1 MSQHTGRAALAR
13 HAAVAG
19 GDVAADLFR
28 TGVAVERKSEKTDV
42 VTEADR
48 AAQRRVAELIAE
60 QHPDE
65 TLVGEE
71 ADALKEIPDGTAW
84 IVDPIDG
91 TNNYV
96 RELPTWATAV
106 ACVVDGEPVAAANA
120 LPALGDVY
128 TADGDAAYR
137 NGHEIAV
144 TETTDPE
151 QAVVVPTVWWSRG
164 RRDEY
169 GRACEAIVQRFADL
183 RRPGSAQAAL
193 AELAAGSVEGVVT
206 NVETNPWDTVAGVH
220 LVRQAGGRVTDIE
233 GNRWRHDSRGLV
245 ASNGHLH
252 DEVLAAAQAIDG

>member
-1 MSQHTGRAALAR
+1 MTEHTGRAALAR

-19 GDVAADLFR
+19 GEVAAELFR
-28 TGVAVERKSEKTDV
+28 TGVAVENKTGKTDV

-48 AAQRRVAELIAE
+48 AAQRRVAELVAAE
-60 QHPDE
+60 HPDE
-65 TLVGEE
+65 ALVGEE
-71 ADALKEIPDGTAW
+71 EDALKAVPDGTAW

-120 LPALGDVY
+120 LPALEDVY
-128 TADGDAAYR
+128 TADDDAAYR
-137 NGHEIAV
+137 NGHEV
-144 TETTDPE
+144 TVADTTDPE
-151 QAVVVPTVWWSRG
+151 QAVVVPTVWWPMD

-169 GRACEAIVQRFADL
+169 ARACEAIVERFADL

-206 NVETNPWDTVAGVH
+206 NVDTNPWDTVAGVH
-220 LVRQAGGRVTDIE
+220 LVRQAGGRVTDLE